1 MAVVITLT
9 GASQCGKGVVMDMI
23 LKKANGVFNPVV
35 MPKHVT
41 RPIRETDGIDVI
53 GGGVPDYCDLVYE
66 QNNQRYGIKFDDLFD
81 YLAQGKSPVL
91 VLNDI
96 RAVEDVRNVL
106 SPQVISIFI
115 YRRQPK
121 LEEFIEIERERY
133 KGKDVKENVILSSA
147 NLRYQKAYEIYRIYI
162 ENISLFDNVILNTG
176 SIDQTNIQV
185 MSIINKIIDLEK
197 QIYER
202 N

>member
-1 MAVVITLT
+1 
-9 GASQCGKGVVMDMI
+9 
-23 LKKANGVFNPVV
+23 

-41 RPIRETDGIDVI
+41 RPIRETDGPDVI

-81 YLAQGKSPVL
+81 FLAQGKSPVL

-96 RAVEDVRNVL
+96 RAVEEVRNVL
-106 SPQVISIFI
+106 SPQVLSIFI

-121 LEEFIEIERERY
+121 IEEYIQIERERY
-133 KGKDVKENVILSSA
+133 NGKSVSEDVILNSA
-147 NLRYQKAYEIYRIYI
+147 NLRFQKASEIYRIYI
-162 ENISLFDNVILNTG
+162 ENISLFDNVVLNTG
-176 SIDQTNIQV
+176 SLEQTKIQIDAITKK
-185 MSIINKIIDLEK
+185 INELEK

>member
-9 GASQCGKGVVMDMI
+9 GASQCGKGVVMDML
-23 LKKANGVFNPVV
+23 LKNAGYGFNPVI
-35 MPKHVT
+35 MPKHIT
-41 RPIRETDGIDVI
+41 RPIRETDGPDVI

-96 RAVEDVRNVL
+96 RAVEEVRNVL

-121 LEEFIEIERERY
+121 IEEYVQIERERY
-133 KGKDVKENVILSSA
+133 KGKEVSEEVVLNSA
-147 NLRYQKAYEIYRIYI
+147 NLRFQKASEIYRIYI
-162 ENISLFDNVILNTG
+162 ENISLFDNVVLNTG
-176 SIDQTNIQV
+176 SLEQTKIQIDAITK
-185 MSIINKIIDLEK
+185 KIIELEK